1 MEETIIIFPEA
12 EKLQSMRIGSNP
24 QKMQKK
30 IALENNHRVVVVVF
44 IPKLTGYYQRSLDV
58 FKLCIESLISANTG
72 GYAITVVNN
81 GSCREVKDLMDTYSS
96 NDVDCTIHH
105 ARNIGKIDALVGAAR
120 GAREELI
127 TLSDADILYKKN
139 WDKATREVFRT
150 FKKAGSVS
158 PISFRHGLFYG
169 TSSTLREVLFRRL
182 KFAYETIP
190 ENFEEQNKYLSSI
203 NWNNEKDDQVKWPVV
218 NLHGVKAIIGSGHQV
233 LTIRREILFHSV
245 PEAPSLTLVGG
256 DSENK
261 YIDEPIDK
269 AGFMRLCTYN
279 NYAYHMGN
287 EVESWM
293 EKVTSGQKV
302 AFEGNYTLLTEKKKV
317 RPIVHRAYI
326 IRKHL
331 MKRLFKFFYPQ

>member
-1 MEETIIIFPEA
+1 
-12 EKLQSMRIGSNP
+12 MRIGSNP
-24 QKMQKK
+24 HKVQKK

-44 IPKLTGYYQRSLDV
+44 IPQLTGYYQKSLDV
-58 FKLCIESLISANTG
+58 FKLCIESLVRTNTG
-72 GYAITVVNN
+72 EYSITVVNN
-81 GSCREVKDLMDTYSS
+81 GSCREVKDLLDAYSS
-96 NDVDCTIHH
+96 KEVDTIIHH

-120 GAREELI
+120 GVREELI

-169 TSSTLREVLFRRL
+169 TSSVLREVLFGRL
-182 KFAYETIP
+182 EFSYEPIP
-190 ENFEEQNKYLSSI
+190 ENFEDQNKYLSSI
-203 NWNNEKDDQVKWPVV
+203 NWNNEKDDQVEWPVV
-218 NLHGVKAIIGSGHQV
+218 SLKGVKAVIGSGHQV
-233 LTIRREILFHSV
+233 LTLKREILFSSV

-256 DSENK
+256 NSENK

-269 AGFMRLCTYN
+269 AGFMRLSTYN

-287 EVESWM
+287 EIESWM
-293 EKVTSGQKV
+293 EKIPSGEKEDF
-302 AFEGNYTLLTEKKKV
+302 AGYHPFPLEKKKV
-317 RPIVHRAYI
+317 KTSGHRAFI

-331 MKRLFKFFYPQ
+331 VKRLFKFFYHQ